1 MIVLY
6 YNNVNLNTGVKMNRL
21 SSNEKSK
28 AFHRVYT
35 LINYLDS
42 KSKIER
48 DPLHARYEVNKYGV
62 RVKFD
67 QKRWKSLMNEF
78 IEKYSKEYELT
89 SSVHS
94 GCYENRDLGI
104 SLWVREQDM
113 KYFGQDEVL
122 VDIAIH

>member
-1 MIVLY
+1 MS
-6 YNNVNLNTGVKMNRL
+6 RL
-21 SSNEKSK
+21 SSNEKSR

-42 KSKIER
+42 NSKIKR

-67 QKRWKSLMNEF
+67 QKRWKYLMNKF
-78 IEKYSKEYELT
+78 IEKYSGEYKLI
-89 SSVHS
+89 SSDYS
-94 GCYENRDLGI
+94 GCYENKELGI
-104 SLWVREQDM
+104 CLWVREQDM